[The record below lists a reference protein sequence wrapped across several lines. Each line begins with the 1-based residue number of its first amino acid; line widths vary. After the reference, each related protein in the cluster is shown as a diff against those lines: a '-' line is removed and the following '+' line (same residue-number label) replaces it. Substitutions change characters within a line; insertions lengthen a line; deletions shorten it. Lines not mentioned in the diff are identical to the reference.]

1 MPCSGCSALR
11 GVKMK
16 EIIIAK
22 DNQWSGIERDRLTE
36 HGKIIEQIER
46 QSLKLKTDV
55 WERKYIEIIRRYYH
69 IAWSAEKI

>member
-22 DNQWSGIERDRLTE
+22 DNQWSGIEHDRLTE
-36 HGKIIEQIER
+36 HGKRIEQIER
-46 QSLKLKTDV
+46 QSLKLETDV
-55 WERKYIEIIRRYYH
+55 
-69 IAWSAEKI
+69 

>member
-11 GVKMK
+11 EVKMK

-36 HGKIIEQIER
+36 HGKRIEQIER
-46 QSLKLKTDV
+46 QSLKLETDV
-55 WERKYIEIIRRYYH
+55 
-69 IAWSAEKI
+69 